1 MGIPGGKR
9 KLVKK
14 SVIISNGSQL
24 KKGVNFV
31 VVVFF
36 FRKFLGNI
44 IKTVQIMNQLRSQ
57 VIEYLFQTF
66 IFKQFL
72 DIFYL
77 AILLNLFG

>member
-1 MGIPGGKR
+1 MGIPGGKK

-36 FRKFLGNI
+36 LGSSWETLS
-44 IKTVQIMNQLRSQ
+44 KPC
-57 VIEYLFQTF
+57 
-66 IFKQFL
+66 K
-72 DIFYL
+72 
-77 AILLNLFG
+77 